1 MSKAALTII
10 LVLVTAFAAFQWSL
24 NQEFRLMNDSLQKAC
39 LKSNKAVFVLSAADV
54 RRPMRRGVIRWT
66 H

>member
-24 NQEFRLMNDSLQKAC
+24 NQEFKTMNDTLQRAC
-39 LKSNKAVFVLSAADV
+39 LKSNKAVFVLSAEDV
-54 RRPMRRGVIRWT
+54 RRPMRRGTMRR
-66 H
+66 